1 MGSSNHEKRRV
12 GSPAARTAVGA
23 IPRGSMSKRQRT
35 GNEDDADGDA
45 GAAEMAPERPRW
57 FVVNAEEDTFTL
69 NDAQEAARRADPT
82 TSPIPRKESYDFKAD
97 PAAHRKFCGQ
107 RTTRRG
113 F

>member
-1 MGSSNHEKRRV
+1 MAESR
-12 GSPAARTAVGA
+12 AALIHR
-23 IPRGSMSKRQRT
+23 SMSKRQRP
-35 GNEDDADGDA
+35 GNEDDAEGDA
-45 GAAEMAPERPRW
+45 AADMAPERPRW

-113 F
+113 L

>member
-1 MGSSNHEKRRV
+1 MPVDPSR
-12 GSPAARTAVGA
+12 AALFHR
-23 IPRGSMSKRQRT
+23 SMSKRQRT
-35 GNEDDADGDA
+35 GNEDGAEGDA
-45 GAAEMAPERPRW
+45 GEAEMAPERPRW

-113 F
+113 L

>member
-1 MGSSNHEKRRV
+1 MPIGQSR
-12 GSPAARTAVGA
+12 AALFHR
-23 IPRGSMSKRQRT
+23 SMSKRQRT
-35 GNEDDADGDA
+35 GEEDDAEGDA
-45 GAAEMAPERPRW
+45 AAGSAEMAPERPRW

-113 F
+113 L